1 MPITDMYGY
10 IVDLAFRT
18 NAAESNLLLQQDGVD
33 RIYDENGN
41 EETMGHGS
49 TMTFKATTTD
59 FSNEQVKS
67 LMNAIRIVFFQKGDG
82 NKVLATAKLDT
93 ATAELGVD
101 GWTAKMYLY
110 TVTAGGETVYE
121 AATYDPD
128 SNVTYYV
135 QVPGTEATYSQISE
149 APAEGTQVYVLTDG
163 TYTPTTYVA
172 DSGETYFVQIPGT
185 EDSYNEIS
193 KEEAASYGEQLYIQK
208 TTSAGENVK
217 ADNVITALTQ
227 NEATQVSVLV
237 YLDGNRV
244 GNKDVAATAPTS
256 VSGTMNLQ
264 FASSATLVPMDYAD
278 LHIPV
283 TNGTEQPTQP

>member
-1 MPITDMYGY
+1 MGAAVVTAGAPESATGAAMPITDMYGY

-121 AATYDPD
+121 AATYDAD

-135 QVPGTEATYSQISE
+135 QV
-149 APAEGTQVYVLTDG
+149 
-163 TYTPTTYVA
+163 
-172 DSGETYFVQIPGT
+172 PGT

-193 KEEAASYGEQLYIQK
+193 KEEAASYGGQLYIQK

-237 YLDGNRV
+237 YLDGNHV